1 MRDNHNIFQSA
12 PDIGSRRS
20 IFRLGEN
27 EDACYK
33 VGAIVYA
40 PCGARAPS
48 YFDSRAQKLGVV
60 VALGEDAHGY
70 GEIDI
75 QWISPLTGK
84 PQREITRN
92 VSMGGIRSV
101 AMRIEELKS
110 DLHWLEDAEQE
121 LKKLVI

>member
-1 MRDNHNIFQSA
+1 MMRDNHNIFQSA

-33 VGAIVYA
+33 VGAIVY
-40 PCGARAPS
+40 PS
-48 YFDSRAQKLGVV
+48 HRTQKLGVV